1 MDIDLGLSEG
11 DHILYIPTNQI
22 GVIKRVWRQKDNDKY
37 ELKLLEPDQTLWS
50 LANQIK
56 LITPVA

>member
-1 MDIDLGLSEG
+1 MDIDLGLFEG